1 MRFPTAAAAYDMLLT
16 IAAACSAP
24 TARRLPLRIAIAR
37 NCASREQTMGSQF
50 AVGDSLHR
58 CVCSAAL
65 LSGLLRLG
73 NYILWDSVPS
83 YPASTG
89 ISGNDVG
96 CLPAPSRPPSSFRI
110 SRLKAS
116 HLGCSARVATSGLD
130 DAAMPSCEL
139 LEPPH
144 SEAFHVDLP
153 VGPRPCPAQ
162 AASDEPS
169 DACSRIVSDQMRQ
182 RCTLNHPAPAP
193 GCGGS
198 AQRLKQSSQAIT
210 LSQSLREPHITGR
223 IRCLPMSFPGNA
235 AANYST
241 HYCHTN

>member
-1 MRFPTAAAAYDMLLT
+1 VVNARARAALSPRSARRLGKRRGMRFPTAAAAYDMLLT

-139 LEPPH
+139 LKPLH
-144 SEAFHVDLP
+144 SEAY
-153 VGPRPCPAQ
+153 
-162 AASDEPS
+162 SDFS
-169 DACSRIVSDQMRQ
+169 C
-182 RCTLNHPAPAP
+182 
-193 GCGGS
+193 GS
-198 AQRLKQSSQAIT
+198 AGGPATLPCASSF
-210 LSQSLREPHITGR
+210 R
-223 IRCLPMSFPGNA
+223 
-235 AANYST
+235 
-241 HYCHTN
+241 